1 MRVAYQL
8 MMKQRSGCSENVLT
22 KLDARHTVEQLVF
35 KDNAD
40 TFHLYKHIAA
50 SSTHD
55 WQGEVMKVHWCK
67 AIKLAGTFLT
77 EHLNVMLQ
85 LSPLEGNLM
94 IGQIKDL
101 LVIENT
107 GEVMLHWC
115 VYRDGLHLVDGHQH
129 VHLGSQCKQPELA
142 SVGDYY
148 PAACVLHRTSDGVA
162 LVIKQ

>member
-8 MMKQRSGCSENVLT
+8 MMKQRDDCSEHILT

-35 KDNAD
+35 KDHAD
-40 TFHLYKHIAA
+40 TFHLYANIAA
-50 SSTHD
+50 SSKHD

-77 EHLNVMLQ
+77 EHLHAMLQ
-85 LSPLEGNLM
+85 RAPLEGNLM
-94 IGQIKDL
+94 IGQIKDI

-115 VYRDGLHLVDGHQH
+115 VYRDGLHLVDGHQC
-129 VHLGSQCKQPELA
+129 VYLGSLCKQPELA
-142 SVGDYY
+142 SIGDYY
-148 PAACVLHRTSDGVA
+148 PAACVLHRFGERCA